1 MSEKNFKF
9 CVIETA
15 SKEVQEIFP
24 YMEDDEY
31 VEGFTCFSNFAEAK
45 NFYLECL
52 QVKVDKALK
61 LKIKDIK

>member
-45 NFYLECL
+45 NFYLDL
-52 QVKVDKALK
+52 QAF
-61 LKIKDIK
+61 